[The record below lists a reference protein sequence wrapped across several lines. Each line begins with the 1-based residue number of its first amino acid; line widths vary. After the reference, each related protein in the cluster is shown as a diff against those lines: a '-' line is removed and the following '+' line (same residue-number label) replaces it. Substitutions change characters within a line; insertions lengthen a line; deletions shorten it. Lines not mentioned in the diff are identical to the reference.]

1 MARASYPQ
9 IEATITHLREVLGDK
24 AYESFAHAGEAMTI
38 AAVAN
43 YALAH
48 INASEPANHV
58 ASVGTKAVSAVPK
71 RTPVASLPMNVS
83 VATAISTG
91 TIVAANAKG

>member
-9 IEATITHLREVLGDK
+9 LDAAVAHLRDVLGDK

-43 YALAH
+43 YALAN
-48 INASEPANHV
+48 IQRA
-58 ASVGTKAVSAVPK
+58 
-71 RTPVASLPMNVS
+71 RT
-83 VATAISTG
+83 G
-91 TIVAANAKG
+91 